1 MIEVLVFLSRS
12 LAYLVLPI
20 KLRLDISSKQSHA
33 LYEFTQKFLSLIMN
47 DELHDKYNINERDN
61 LLFNKETFYLLINI
75 TNLRF
80 LSRTFIICNDVNI
93 YIYACI
99 TQVSYS
105 CEILTDN
112 EIHYFLSD
120 KNIYLYIYLYLY
132 FLYKKYRI

>member
-1 MIEVLVFLSRS
+1 
-12 LAYLVLPI
+12 
-20 KLRLDISSKQSHA
+20 
-33 LYEFTQKFLSLIMN
+33 MN

-61 LLFNKETFYLLINI
+61 LFNKETFYLLINI

-93 YIYACI
+93 YIYTCI

-112 EIHYFLSD
+112 EIQIFS
-120 KNIYLYIYLYLY
+120 IG
-132 FLYKKYRI
+132 

>member
-1 MIEVLVFLSRS
+1 
-12 LAYLVLPI
+12 
-20 KLRLDISSKQSHA
+20 
-33 LYEFTQKFLSLIMN
+33 MN

-80 LSRTFIICNDVNI
+80 LSRTFITCNDVNI

-120 KNIYLYIYLYLY
+120 KNIYLYIYSYLY

>member
-1 MIEVLVFLSRS
+1 
-12 LAYLVLPI
+12 
-20 KLRLDISSKQSHA
+20 
-33 LYEFTQKFLSLIMN
+33 MN

-61 LLFNKETFYLLINI
+61 LFNKETFYLLINI

>member
-1 MIEVLVFLSRS
+1 
-12 LAYLVLPI
+12 
-20 KLRLDISSKQSHA
+20 
-33 LYEFTQKFLSLIMN
+33 MN

-80 LSRTFIICNDVNI
+80 LSRTFITCNDVNI

-99 TQVSYS
+99 IQVSYS

>member
-1 MIEVLVFLSRS
+1 
-12 LAYLVLPI
+12 
-20 KLRLDISSKQSHA
+20 
-33 LYEFTQKFLSLIMN
+33 MN

-80 LSRTFIICNDVNI
+80 LSRTFITCNDVNI
-93 YIYACI
+93 YIYTCI

-112 EIHYFLSD
+112 EIQIFS
-120 KNIYLYIYLYLY
+120 IG
-132 FLYKKYRI
+132 